1 MNTRGGH
8 WRRSFYSSWY
18 SLSPD
23 VVPGALPWQD
33 QTEQTAPGLRGFQ
46 GEDFGLGIQSRPGHL
61 VPVPSRCQ
69 CVWLLSGGPERMW
82 YKMGSPHTLSLC
94 CFEMLPGALAT
105 ATPRPS
111 WLRLPS
117 VADGRA
123 AGVVG
128 PRRGCLGKAAAASLA
143 SVCLGRLRGRG
154 AEEGTLTSVG
164 SDHR

>member
-1 MNTRGGH
+1 MARTAGPVNTRGGH

-105 ATPRPS
+105 ATPRPPGS
-111 WLRLPS
+111 GFPRWQMAEPQVWWGRGGGVWGRRLPLLWPQCAS
-117 VADGRA
+117 DGCVAGGLKR
-123 AGVVG
+123 V
-128 PRRGCLGKAAAASLA
+128 L
-143 SVCLGRLRGRG
+143 
-154 AEEGTLTSVG
+154 
-164 SDHR
+164 